1 MKRTAKVIA
10 LGIVALG
17 SFTLMAAPG
26 KGDPVAQGFV
36 NWQGVTEKKWLS
48 GRHLCPS
55 DLRHKI
61 TIIFDLE
68 ADDTLQGNFIKLGGL
83 VQRDG
88 ISGFHA
94 GDNWETRVLPR
105 NVMFVVSLHGGK
117 DIQERLVAAQKI
129 PKDSKQE
136 VSAAIQAFRSPTV
149 GIYEDLT
156 YEGAPDLTGKR
167 PYVYVMGPTGTEPLF
182 AGTVD
187 GKTVRDV
194 GAAITKAEKKMKADG
209 FKWIPFYGSY
219 EDAKDYPIFAK
230 TLLKGKTAKMAPMKP
245 VEKELLKGVSAKD
258 PEKSKEAQILFD
270 ALNQT
275 RSDLLMR
282 IILEARECPHRAV
295 YDAQQLLK
303 FWPAERKQLDIVMAR
318 IQKNPEAMKIAQ
330 IYCKIMVWADP
341 EFTCK
346 NAGEAKKIV
355 AELNKIKS
363 KDIAKLKESKN
374 IMVQNGALLMDSQL
388 DELISSIPLRV
399 PEK

>member
-230 TLLKGKTAKMAPMKP
+230 TLLKGKT
-245 VEKELLKGVSAKD
+245 
-258 PEKSKEAQILFD
+258 
-270 ALNQT
+270 